1 MTMLETVRARKLP
14 FVEVLGIEFLSAEPE
29 KLVAKMLVRPE
40 FIGANER
47 IHGGVLMAFADTI
60 GGFATFMNLP
70 AGSNGTTTMESKT
83 NFIRPTQAGAT
94 LIATATPLHKGRRT
108 QVWTTRIEDD
118 GKLVAVV
125 TQTQIIL

>member
-1 MTMLETVRARKLP
+1 MTMLETVRTRKLP
-14 FVEVLGIEFLSAEPE
+14 FIEVLGIEFLSAESE
-29 KLVAKMLVRPE
+29 KLVARMLVRPE
-40 FIGANER
+40 LMGANDR
-47 IHGGVLMAFADTI
+47 IHGGVLMAFADTV
-60 GGFATFMNLP
+60 GGFATFINLP
-70 AGSNGTTTMESKT
+70 EGANGTTTMESKT
-83 NFIRPTQAGAT
+83 NFLRPVQVGAT

>member
-1 MTMLETVRARKLP
+1 MTMLETVRTRKLP

-29 KLVAKMLVRPE
+29 KLVAKMVVRPE
-40 FIGANER
+40 FIGANDR

-70 AGSNGTTTMESKT
+70 EGASGTTTMESKT
-83 NFIRPTQAGAT
+83 NFIRPTKAGAT
-94 LIATATPLHKGRRT
+94 LIATATALHKGRRT

>member
-1 MTMLETVRARKLP
+1 MTLLEKVRSRKLP

-29 KLVAKMLVRPE
+29 KLVAKLFVRPE
-40 FIGANER
+40 LIGANDR
-47 IHGGVLMAFADTI
+47 IHGGVLMAFADTV
-60 GGFATFMNLP
+60 GGFATFINLP
-70 AGSNGTTTMESKT
+70 EGSSGTTTMESKT
-83 NFIRPTQAGAT
+83 NFLRPVQMGAT

-118 GKLVAVV
+118 GRLVAVV